1 MILEGQDSYT
11 SPSFSLKQRLARQLW
26 DITWMLLFRPTPRL
40 MHGWRRALL
49 KAFGAKLGQYV
60 HIHPS
65 VKVWAP
71 WNLTIDDYVG
81 IGEGAVI
88 YCMDRIHIGSF
99 AVVSQGTYLCAG
111 SHDFNSRNMQLTTA
125 PITIGKYTW
134 LCAQTFVCPGVDIA
148 EGTVIAARGVVS
160 KSVPTGWG
168 VWAGVPAK
176 RVGDRAREQVQR

>member
-1 MILEGQDSYT
+1 M
-11 SPSFSLKQRLARQLW
+11 
-26 DITWMLLFRPTPRL
+26 
-40 MHGWRRALL
+40 
-49 KAFGAKLGQYV
+49 
-60 HIHPS
+60 
-65 VKVWAP
+65 
-71 WNLTIDDYVG
+71 G